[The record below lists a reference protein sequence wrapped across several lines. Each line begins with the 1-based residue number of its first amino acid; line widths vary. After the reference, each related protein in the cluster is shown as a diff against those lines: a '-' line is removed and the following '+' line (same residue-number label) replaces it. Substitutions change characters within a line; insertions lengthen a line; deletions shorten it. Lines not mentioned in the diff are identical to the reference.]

1 MLQGLAKH
9 TKVKDLLDKTV
20 ELTGSHQ
27 QTSTD
32 STITIQNHLKKNCL
46 GNIRG
51 SCNAVVDKYLA
62 VDAILY

>member
-32 STITIQNHLKKNCL
+32 STITIQNHLKTIVSEIL
-46 GNIRG
+46 EE
-51 SCNAVVDKYLA
+51 AVML
-62 VDAILY
+62 L